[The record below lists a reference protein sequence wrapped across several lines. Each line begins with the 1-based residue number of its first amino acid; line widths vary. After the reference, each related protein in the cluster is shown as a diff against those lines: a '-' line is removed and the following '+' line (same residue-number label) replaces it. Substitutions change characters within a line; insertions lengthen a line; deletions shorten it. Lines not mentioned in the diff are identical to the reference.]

1 MLLHASAPPLRTSRQ
16 QPSPGDDSPPFNP
29 SKVRNPSNVRRA
41 GYCGGVPR
49 AGQRKPPSDPRLTDH
64 ISIGVLTRVF
74 PPELVDGVVAE
85 VGRRERRQ
93 RLLPARVV
101 VYYVLAL
108 ALFAD
113 CSYEEVMRQLV
124 EGLSWESGWRRSWEV
139 PTKVAIYKAR
149 ERLGREPLELLFRA
163 VAAPLASQP
172 TRGAFYR
179 GLRLM
184 SVDGTCVDV
193 ADTPQNEAAFGRPG
207 SSRREGGGAFP
218 QLRLV
223 ALAESGTHAICD
235 VALGPYTS
243 SEQALADQLW
253 GSLDTGMLCLSDRN
267 FYTFE
272 RFQKAR
278 PTGAQLLWRV
288 KSDVGLPREQ
298 TLPDGS
304 YLTTIYALKDRKVKR
319 DGEPARVVEYRL
331 DDPALA
337 DEDQRYRLITTIL
350 EPDDAPAGELAALYP
365 QRWELESALDELKTH
380 QRGPRV
386 VLRSKH
392 PDGVYQEAYGHLC
405 THYAIRRVM
414 HDAALQANLVPHR
427 LSFVR
432 SLRAARRSTRTQ
444 PGFSPP
450 EPRPS
455 A

>member
-1 MLLHASAPPLRTSRQ
+1 
-16 QPSPGDDSPPFNP
+16 
-29 SKVRNPSNVRRA
+29 
-41 GYCGGVPR
+41 VPR
-49 AGQRKPPSDPRLTDH
+49 AGQLKPPTDSRLSDH

-74 PPELVDGVVAE
+74 PPELVDGVVEEA
-85 VGRRERRQ
+85 GRVERRH
-93 RLLPARVV
+93 RLMPARVV

-113 CSYEEVMRQLV
+113 SSYEEVMRQLV
-124 EGLSWESGWRRSWEV
+124 EGLAWESGWRQSWEV
-139 PTKVAIYKAR
+139 PRKGSIFKAR
-149 ERLGREPLELLFRA
+149 QRLGQEPLELLFRA
-163 VAAPLASQP
+163 VARPLAGES

-179 GLRLM
+179 GLRVVSL
-184 SVDGTCVDV
+184 DGTCLDV
-193 ADTPQNEAAFGRPG
+193 ADTEENDETFGRPG

-223 ALAESGTHAICD
+223 ALAESGTHAIFD
-235 VALGPYTS
+235 AALGPYGS

-253 GSLDTGMLCLSDRN
+253 DSLGEGMLCLADRN
-267 FYTFE
+267 FYSFE

-278 PTGAQLLWRV
+278 ATGAQLLWRV
-288 KSDVGLPREQ
+288 NSTVGLPREA
-298 TLPDGS
+298 TLADGS
-304 YLTTIYALKDRKVKR
+304 YLTSIYALKNRKARR

-337 DEDQRYRLITTIL
+337 EEDQRYRLITTIL
-350 EPDDAPAGELAALYP
+350 EPDAGPAKELAALYP

-414 HDAALQANLVPHR
+414 HDAALQADLVPHR
-427 LSFVR
+427 LSFIR

-450 EPRPS
+450 QHRLRSPAGGHGDPR
-455 A
+455 

>member
-1 MLLHASAPPLRTSRQ
+1 M
-16 QPSPGDDSPPFNP
+16 
-29 SKVRNPSNVRRA
+29 
-41 GYCGGVPR
+41 
-49 AGQRKPPSDPRLTDH
+49 
-64 ISIGVLTRVF
+64 LTRVF

-85 VGRRERRQ
+85 AGRVERRH

-124 EGLSWESGWRRSWEV
+124 EGLAWESGWRQAWEV

-149 ERLGREPLELLFRA
+149 ERLGLEPLELLFRA
-163 VAAPLASQP
+163 VARPLGSES

-179 GLRLM
+179 GLRLV
-184 SVDGTCVDV
+184 SLDGTCLDI
-193 ADTPQNEAAFGRPG
+193 ADTEPNENAFGRPG
-207 SSRREGGGAFP
+207 TNRGQGVGAFP

-223 ALAESGTHAICD
+223 ALAESGTHAIFD
-235 VALGPYTS
+235 AALGPYAS
-243 SEQALADQLW
+243 SEQELADRLW
-253 GSLDTGMLCLSDRN
+253 GSLEPGMLCLADRN
-267 FYTFE
+267 FYSFE
-272 RFQKAR
+272 RLQKAR
-278 PTGAQLLWRV
+278 ATGAELLWRV

-298 TLPDGS
+298 TLSDGS
-304 YLTTIYALKDRKVKR
+304 YLTSIYALKNRKAKR
-319 DGEPARVVEYRL
+319 DGEPARVVEYHL

-337 DEDQRYRLITTIL
+337 QDDQRYRLITTIL
-350 EPDDAPAGELAALYP
+350 SPDQARADELAALYP

-386 VLRSKH
+386 VLRSKS

-414 HDAALQANLVPHR
+414 HDAALRADLVAHR
-427 LSFVR
+427 LSFIR
-432 SLRAARRSTRTQ
+432 SLRAARRTARTQ

-450 EPRPS
+450 QDQPRTSHGDRGDPR
-455 A
+455 

>member
-1 MLLHASAPPLRTSRQ
+1 
-16 QPSPGDDSPPFNP
+16 
-29 SKVRNPSNVRRA
+29 
-41 GYCGGVPR
+41 VPR
-49 AGQRKPPSDPRLTDH
+49 AGQRKPPSDSRLTDH
-64 ISIGVLTRVF
+64 ISVGVLTRVF

-85 VGRRERRQ
+85 AGRREHRQ

-113 CSYEEVMRQLV
+113 SAYEEVMRQLV
-124 EGLSWESGWRRSWEV
+124 EGLAWESGWQRSWEV

-149 ERLGREPLELLFRA
+149 ERLGREPLELLFEA
-163 VAAPLASQP
+163 VAVPLADES

-184 SVDGTCVDV
+184 SLDGACLDV
-193 ADTPQNEAAFGRPG
+193 ADTPANEAAFGRPG

-235 VALGPYTS
+235 AALGPYSTS
-243 SEQALADQLW
+243 EKELADPVIDRL
-253 GSLDTGMLCLSDRN
+253 GGGMLCLADRG
-267 FYTFE
+267 FYSFE

-278 PTGAQLLWRV
+278 RTGAQLLWRV
-288 KSDVGLPREQ
+288 MGHMLLPREEQ
-298 TLPDGS
+298 LADGS
-304 YLTTIYALKDRKVKR
+304 YLTRVYKSQNDQRAKR
-319 DGEPARVVEYRL
+319 AGERVRVIEYQL
-331 DDPALA
+331 ADPALA
-337 DEDQRYRLITTIL
+337 PEEQRYRLLTTIL
-350 EPDDAPAGELAALYP
+350 SADQAPAKELAALYP

-414 HDAALQANLVPHR
+414 HDAALRADLVPHR

-432 SLRAARRSTRTQ
+432 SLRAARRTARNQ

-450 EPRPS
+450 QPRPS

>member
-1 MLLHASAPPLRTSRQ
+1 
-16 QPSPGDDSPPFNP
+16 
-29 SKVRNPSNVRRA
+29 
-41 GYCGGVPR
+41 
-49 AGQRKPPSDPRLTDH
+49 
-64 ISIGVLTRVF
+64 VF
-74 PPELVDGVVAE
+74 PPELVDGVVGEA
-85 VGRRERRQ
+85 GRRERRR

-124 EGLSWESGWRRSWEV
+124 EGLAWESGWEREWEV

-149 ERLGREPLELLFRA
+149 ERLGREPLEFLFRA
-163 VAAPLASQP
+163 VAVPLATGS

-184 SVDGTCVDV
+184 SLDGTCLDV
-193 ADTPQNEAAFGRPG
+193 ADTPQNAAAFGRPG

-218 QLRLV
+218 QLRVV

-235 VALGPYTS
+235 AALGPYTG
-243 SEQALADQLW
+243 SEQALADRLW
-253 GSLDTGMLCLSDRN
+253 DSLSDRMLCLADRN

-278 PTGAQLLWRV
+278 GTGAQLLWRV

-298 TLPDGS
+298 TLEDGS
-304 YLTTIYALKDRKVKR
+304 YLTSIYALKNRKAKR
-319 DGEPARVVEYRL
+319 DGERARVVEYRL

-337 DEDQRYRLITTIL
+337 DEEQRYRLITTIL
-350 EPDDAPAGELAALYP
+350 DPDAAPANELAALYP

-386 VLRSKH
+386 VLRSKQ
-392 PDGVYQEAYGHLC
+392 PEGVYQEAYGHLC

-414 HDAALQANLVPHR
+414 HDAALRADLVPHR
-427 LSFVR
+427 LSFIR

-444 PGFSPP
+444 PGLSPP
-450 EPRPS
+450 QDRHRPPAGHRGDPR
-455 A
+455 

>member
-1 MLLHASAPPLRTSRQ
+1 
-16 QPSPGDDSPPFNP
+16 
-29 SKVRNPSNVRRA
+29 
-41 GYCGGVPR
+41 VPR
-49 AGQRKPPSDPRLTDH
+49 AGQRKPPSDSRLTDH

-85 VGRRERRQ
+85 AERRERRA
-93 RLLPARVV
+93 RLMPARVV

-113 CSYEEVMRQLV
+113 SSYEEVMRQLV
-124 EGLSWESGWRRSWEV
+124 EGLSWESGWQRSWEV
-139 PTKVAIYKAR
+139 PSKVAIYKAR
-149 ERLGREPLELLFRA
+149 QRLGREPLELLFRA
-163 VAAPLASQP
+163 VAGPLASES

-184 SVDGTCVDV
+184 SLDGTCLDV
-193 ADTPQNEAAFGRPG
+193 ADTPENEAAFGRPG
-207 SSRREGGGAFP
+207 TGRGQGVGAFP

-235 VALGPYTS
+235 AALGPFTN

-253 GSLDTGMLCLSDRN
+253 GSLEKGMLCLADRN

-278 PTGAQLLWRV
+278 KTGAQLLWRV
-288 KSDVGLPREQ
+288 NSTVGLPREQ
-298 TLPDGS
+298 ALADGS
-304 YLTTIYALKDRKVKR
+304 YLTTIYARKDRYR
-319 DGEPARVVEYRL
+319 RARRGGQAARVIEYRL
-331 DDPALA
+331 DDPALS
-337 DEDQRYRLITTIL
+337 DGEQSYRLITTIL
-350 EPDDAPAGELAALYP
+350 DPADAPAKELAPLYP

-386 VLRSKH
+386 VLRSKQ

-405 THYAIRRVM
+405 THYAIRRLM
-414 HDAALQANLVPHR
+414 HDAALRADLVPHR
-427 LSFVR
+427 LSFIR

-444 PGFSPP
+444 PGLSPP
-450 EPRPS
+450 RHRRRPPAGDRGDS
-455 A
+455 R